1 MILPKIILPIMILPK
16 NNHHPSPVPTGS
28 HLAASFMR
36 WSKVELPS
44 GKNHTTWNMNNF
56 EYSKSRQLSQSNYEF
71 QAKLVPWKPISF
83 LQIWY
88 FASFGPIETTK
99 TVHLSPHI
107 HSYLRARKEKVKRE
121 EVDRRVKESREE
133 YSERFSPESQWVVV
147 EEVIV
152 VVSVFL
158 SFCLSQSSSE
168 ISSNSKCY
176 SMNFQLKSWVWMI
189 CEYSIAFVKF
199 GSHSKVHK
207 EKRMHAQKTRKLQK
221 HFLSIKARSW
231 MDVQVALA
239 PGVLYYACTY
249 NTVIFGFVRTHKV
262 FLE

>member
-1 MILPKIILPIMILPK
+1 MILPK
-16 NNHHPSPVPTGS
+16 NNSSLTNHHPSSVPTGS
-28 HLAASFMR
+28 HLDASFMR

-44 GKNHTTWNMNNF
+44 GKNHTTWNINNF

-158 SFCLSQSSSE
+158 SFCLSQSSNVCLTFFFWARDPEWDFIKFKMLFNEFS
-168 ISSNSKCY
+168 
-176 SMNFQLKSWVWMI
+176 
-189 CEYSIAFVKF
+189 VKKLSLNDMWIF
-199 GSHSKVHK
+199 NCLCQIWLTFESAQRK
-207 EKRMHAQKTRKLQK
+207 EN
-221 HFLSIKARSW
+221 
-231 MDVQVALA
+231 
-239 PGVLYYACTY
+239 ACTENEKIAETLLINQSQILDGCSSGSCTWRIILRMY
-249 NTVIFGFVRTHKV
+249 
-262 FLE
+262 L

>member
-1 MILPKIILPIMILPK
+1 
-16 NNHHPSPVPTGS
+16 
-28 HLAASFMR
+28 
-36 WSKVELPS
+36 
-44 GKNHTTWNMNNF
+44 MNNF

-158 SFCLSQSSSE
+158 SFCLSRQSSNESLIFLFWARTPE
-168 ISSNSKCY
+168 WDFIKFKMLFNEFSVKKLSLNDMWIFNCLCQIWLTFESAQRKTECMHRKRENCGNTSHQSKPD
-176 SMNFQLKSWVWMI
+176 LGWMFKWLLHLA
-189 CEYSIAFVKF
+189 YYMM
-199 GSHSKVHK
+199 HVH
-207 EKRMHAQKTRKLQK
+207 
-221 HFLSIKARSW
+221 F
-231 MDVQVALA
+231 
-239 PGVLYYACTY
+239 
-249 NTVIFGFVRTHKV
+249 NTVIFVFVRTHKV
-262 FLE
+262 FLDNIFDIFNPEIPL